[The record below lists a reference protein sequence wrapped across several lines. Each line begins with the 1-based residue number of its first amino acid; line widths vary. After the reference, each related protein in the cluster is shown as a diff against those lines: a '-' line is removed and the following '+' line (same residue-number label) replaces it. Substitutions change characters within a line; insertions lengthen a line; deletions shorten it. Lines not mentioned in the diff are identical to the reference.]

1 MDAVRELTVESAM
14 LRIIASIVLGG
25 VLGMER
31 GLKNRP
37 AGLRTYILVCM
48 GACIVMVTNQ
58 YVYQAF
64 ETGDP
69 VRMAAQVIS
78 GIGFL
83 GAGTIIVTP
92 RNRIKGL
99 TTAAGLWAAACTGLA
114 LGIGLYEVALIGG
127 LAIFLV
133 LTILQKWEIHLRHSS
148 RIVDLYIELDRK
160 VTLGEFL
167 RGLRECNIEPSNLQ
181 LDQEI
186 LPDDQ
191 EINFIITLKGSGQR
205 SHDEILRVVRRTKG
219 VLFFE
224 EL

>member
-78 GIGFL
+78 GIIRPTGFPCM
-83 GAGTIIVTP
+83 AM
-92 RNRIKGL
+92 
-99 TTAAGLWAAACTGLA
+99 
-114 LGIGLYEVALIGG
+114 
-127 LAIFLV
+127 
-133 LTILQKWEIHLRHSS
+133 
-148 RIVDLYIELDRK
+148 
-160 VTLGEFL
+160 
-167 RGLRECNIEPSNLQ
+167 
-181 LDQEI
+181 
-186 LPDDQ
+186 
-191 EINFIITLKGSGQR
+191 
-205 SHDEILRVVRRTKG
+205 
-219 VLFFE
+219 
-224 EL
+224 